1 MVLLDWII
9 LIGTLLFIVIYGV
22 IKSKGSKN
30 IEEYVLANKQT
41 NWFTV
46 GLSVMATQ
54 ASAITFLSTP
64 GQAFHDGM
72 GFVQFY
78 FGLPIAMVIICLV
91 FIPLYH
97 KLNVYT
103 AYEFLESRFDLKTR
117 TLTAILFLIQRGLSA
132 GITIFAPAIILSAL
146 LGWDLLWMNI
156 LIGTLVIIYTVS
168 GGTKAVNVTQ
178 KQQMAVMMGGMAVAF
193 VILLIELP
201 AGINFSNALKIAGA
215 GGKLEVLDF
224 SFNFNNRYTFWSG
237 IIGGTFLALSYFG
250 TDQSQVQRYL
260 SGKSLKQS
268 QMGLIMNGILKV
280 PMQFFILLVGV
291 MVFVFYQFNSSPLHF
306 NPSAVN
312 AVENSIYAEAYSALA
327 TEKQGLDEQLIEAQ
341 ISYGKAVN
349 EAEKQEFAALVSE
362 LNQAEQGLR
371 DQAVALIKKAD
382 PNAETNDKDYVF
394 IHFILNNLPRGLIG
408 LLLAVIL
415 SAAMSSTASE
425 LNALGST
432 TTIDLYKRNR
442 PGKREKHYVA
452 VSRAFTLL
460 WGIIAI
466 VVANSAHLFDNLIQ
480 LVNIIGSIDRAVAS
494 RNLKC
499 CNVVYRLRTQRSG
512 KYHHDRFIQEKP
524 SRKTGKTLCCCF
536 PCLYLIMGN
545 YCYCR
550 GQFRTFIRQPHSVGQ
565 YHRFDILRK
574 CFRDFPT
581 GIFHSLCEE
590 PSRFYCGHHHA
601 NHHYLFLVYRPD
613 ALFMAELGGVCHRH
627 RNCACASDDLGK

>member
-1 MVLLDWII
+1 MLRIDWIV
-9 LIGTLLFIVIYGV
+9 LIGTLLFIVLYGTW
-22 IKSKGSKN
+22 KSRQQRSVGDYFKGGST
-30 IEEYVLANKQT
+30 ANWWT
-41 NWFTV
+41 I

-91 FIPLYH
+91 FLPIYH
-97 KLNVYT
+97 RLNVFT
-103 AYEFLESRFDLKTR
+103 AYEYLESRFDKKTR
-117 TLTAILFLIQRGLSA
+117 TLTAILFLIQRGLA
-132 GITIFAPAIILSAL
+132 CGITIFAPSIILSAV
-146 LGWDLLWMNI
+146 LGWNLFYLNI
-156 LIGTLVIIYTVS
+156 IIGVLVIIYTVS
-168 GGTKAVNVTQ
+168 GGTKAVSVTQ
-178 KQQMAVMMGGMAVAF
+178 RQQMAVIFVGMLIAF
-193 VILLIELP
+193 LLILNYLP
-201 AGINFSNALKIAGA
+201 LDITFVKALEIAGA
-215 GGKLEVLDF
+215 NGKMDILDF
-224 SFNFNNRYTFWSG
+224 SFDFDNRYTFWSG

-341 ISYGKAVN
+341 ISYGKAIN
-349 EAEKQEFAALVSE
+349 EAEKQEYAALVSE

-432 TTIDLYKRNR
+432 TAIDLYKRNR

-480 LVNIIGSIDRAVAS
+480 LVNIIGSIFYGNVLGIFLLAFFIRYVKSRAVFIAAIITQIIIIYFWYIDLMPYLWL
-494 RNLKC
+494 NL
-499 CNVVYRLRTQRSG
+499 VGSAIVIG
-512 KYHHDRFIQEKP
+512 IA
-524 SRKTGKTLCCCF
+524 
-536 PCLYLIMGN
+536 LILQVIIGN
-545 YCYCR
+545 KD
-550 GQFRTFIRQPHSVGQ
+550 S
-565 YHRFDILRK
+565 
-574 CFRDFPT
+574 
-581 GIFHSLCEE
+581 
-590 PSRFYCGHHHA
+590 
-601 NHHYLFLVYRPD
+601 
-613 ALFMAELGGVCHRH
+613 ELPETI
-627 RNCACASDDLGK
+627 S